1 VALFTIANAWVSAQE
16 GAFPE
21 TSVSLDDSPQVALTD
36 PPSRG
41 SVGEDETAKRQM
53 VACLE
58 PPPFVR
64 WDDYQGPLHKVV
76 GVVAGN
82 LELKP
87 VHRPDYKTGTVLCS
101 LKVKD
106 KFMQFVRGTFDPI
119 TLLSTA
125 FDAGLDQSSNRD
137 PSFGLGAAGYGKRF
151 AADFAQQTTSRF
163 LSGFAYPTMFSEDPR
178 YYRLPRGSGRQRLF
192 HAVEHTFVAQH
203 DNGKPM
209 FNASK
214 WLGTASSVAFSDV
227 YHPGNERGFGPA
239 LRSGGSSLAIGMG
252 FDILQ
257 EFWPDI
263 TRTLKMPF
271 RGAPQTLI
279 AKPAN

>member
-1 VALFTIANAWVSAQE
+1 M
-16 GAFPE
+16 
-21 TSVSLDDSPQVALTD
+21 TD
-36 PPSRG
+36 PSSPG
-41 SVGEDETAKRQM
+41 SVGDDGTARKQ
-53 VACLE
+53 VATCLE
-58 PPPFVR
+58 PPPFVK
-64 WDDYQGPLHKVV
+64 WDDYRGPFPKLV
-76 GVVAGN
+76 GLIAGG
-82 LELKP
+82 LELKSANP
-87 VHRPDYKTGTVLCS
+87 PHYKTGTVLCS

-106 KFMQFVRGTFDPI
+106 QFMRFVRGTFDPL

-125 FDAGLDQSSNRD
+125 FDAGVDQSSNRD
-137 PSFGLGAAGYGKRF
+137 PSFGQGAAGYGKRF

-178 YYRLPRGSGRQRLF
+178 YYRLLHGSGRQRLF

-203 DNGKPM
+203 NNGKPM

-227 YHPGNERGFGPA
+227 YHPGNERGLAPA
-239 LRSGGSSLAIGMG
+239 LKSGGCSLAIGMG

-263 TRTLKMPF
+263 ARTLKMPF
-271 RGAPQTLI
+271 RGAQPTLG
-279 AKPAN
+279 AKSLN